1 MSSNPGQMNPQV
13 DQARQMFLSLSLGR
27 RVALVGAV
35 VGLIDSF
42 LHWYSVSIAGYGGA
56 SENGWHGWGLL
67 AVLLL
72 IASGVVAIFPLMGIR
87 TVRGLIPTLP
97 PVVTDSMVL
106 MGAGVIAVLA
116 VILFIATEGP
126 SGSAAGISYGP
137 SFGAYIGLICGI
149 AVAAGGYLMRSEPTV

>member
-1 MSSNPGQMNPQV
+1 MSSNPGQMNPRV

-35 VGLIDSF
+35 VGLLDSF
-42 LHWYSVSIAGYGGA
+42 LHWYSVSIAGFGGG

-72 IASGVVAIFPLMGIR
+72 IASGVVAIFPLIGVR
-87 TVRGLIPTLP
+87 SVRGLIPSLP

-106 MGAGVIAVLA
+106 LGAGVLAVLS
-116 VILFIATEGP
+116 VILFISTEGP
-126 SGSAAGISYGP
+126 SGSGNGISYGP
-137 SFGAYIGLICGI
+137 SFGAYIGLICAV
-149 AVAAGGYLMRSEPTV
+149 AVAAGGFLMRSEPAA